1 MSLFRVALVLSLGI
15 AVMPSDEAQQKRLYQ
30 NAAAAAYWT
39 ATFCDRNGAT
49 CDTASSL
56 WATFLRKAEF
66 AGQLVYDVAQHYSA
80 GGEGGAGVEPA
91 SLGSR
96 ALERSTD
103 RGTLKPDDLRPE
115 WRGAIVRQ
123 GA

>member
-1 MSLFRVALVLSLGI
+1 MSLFKVAMVLSLGI

-39 ATFCDRNGAT
+39 ATFCDRNGQT

-80 GGEGGAGVEPA
+80 GAEGAASVEPA
-91 SLGSR
+91 SYGSR

-103 RGTLKPDDLRPE
+103 RGTLRPEDLRPE
-115 WRGAIVRQ
+115 WRGMSVRQ

>member
-1 MSLFRVALVLSLGI
+1 MSLFRVAMALSLGI

-66 AGQLVYDVAQHYSA
+66 AGQLVYDVAQRYSA
-80 GGEGGAGVEPA
+80 GAEGGASVEPA
-91 SLGSR
+91 SLGAR
-96 ALERSTD
+96 ALERSTE
-103 RGTLKPDDLRPE
+103 RGTLKQDDLRPE
-115 WRGAIVRQ
+115 WRGVIVRQ